1 MRSHSR
7 KFAHAQTIHTR
18 RFRPPQYT
26 CIPIKS
32 RTTGSARLDQ
42 SYRAVLRSAPVVA
55 MPVGL
60 EQWRAAVGA
69 WNAKIGRPP
78 TPRLCQPWRGW
89 MKRSDPTV
97 YKAYLALIITLLDV
111 VKLIS
116 RRVKEKV
123 RVSVGPR
130 CSSALRV
137 VVAVLFVM
145 LVAIFSVVLS
155 LLIIAGDVEQNPG
168 PPTSTCILYELLKY
182 GAPFSI

>member
-1 MRSHSR
+1 MH
-7 KFAHAQTIHTR
+7 
-18 RFRPPQYT
+18 PY
-26 CIPIKS
+26 KS
-32 RTTGSARLDQ
+32 RTTGSACLHQ

-89 MKRSDPTV
+89 MKRSDPAV
-97 YKAYLALIITLLDV
+97 YKAYLVLIVTLLDV
-111 VKLIS
+111 VKSIS
-116 RRVKEKV
+116 RRVKERV
-123 RVSVGPR
+123 RASVATGPR

-168 PPTSTCILYELLKY
+168 PPKSTCTYTY
-182 GAPFSI
+182 QGSIRSCALVVLREGGGDSSIDTRESGSIFK